1 MQVMPWILDVGYTVM
16 CVALMLAAMGHIL
29 FGDFEVTMFTLP
41 ESISGRKAPSTPPSC
56 LSDHLLNGTILL
68 PVTQDYV
75 STQQQQ
81 FSALLMMMIIILIT
95 TIVIIT
101 TITTVMLSSS

>member
-1 MQVMPWILDVGYTVM
+1 MPWILDVGYTVM
-16 CVALMLAAMGHIL
+16 CVALMLAVMGHIL

-75 STQQQQ
+75 STAAIQCTFDDDDNHTNNNSNNNNNNHNSNAFQ
-81 FSALLMMMIIILIT
+81 LMMT
-95 TIVIIT
+95 
-101 TITTVMLSSS
+101 